1 MLFNSYQFILIFLPI
16 VLIVYFLLNKFKLIK
31 LSTIWLII
39 ASLYF
44 YGVWNYKFLFVIIGS
59 IIFNYVCGQFLSDKI
74 EHKLNKKYILIFG
87 IVINILFLG
96 YFKYT
101 NFIIENIN
109 TFLHGHFNYM
119 HIIMPLAVSFFTF
132 QQIAYIVDIYKQKI
146 KQPNFM
152 TYCLFIT
159 FFPRLMQGPIT
170 RAEEMIP
177 QFLSLRTKIL
187 NWKNL
192 SLGLFIFSVGLF
204 KKVVFADMLSKWAVF
219 GLGNIN
225 TLSFLE
231 SWITVLSYTF
241 QIYFDFSGYTDMAI
255 GLGLMF
261 NINVP
266 QNFNNPYIALDIQD
280 FWRRWH
286 MTLSRC
292 LKDYIY
298 IPLGGN
304 RKGTVRTYFNIFWVF
319 LICGIWHGASWTYII
334 WGVMHG
340 IASIIN
346 RLYKLLNIEI
356 PKFLAWLITFVF
368 VCFSWIYFS
377 ASNIASANKL
387 LLSCLNFMN
396 FDLPKIYGFDMRF
409 RQSGHSWEIYPLIF
423 IPIMIFFI
431 FNNFFR
437 DKLANF
443 KPKFIYSLY
452 IVIMML
458 AAFYNIVKPDY
469 SSSFIYFQF

>member
-1 MLFNSYQFILIFLPI
+1 MLFNSCNFILIFLPV
-16 VLIVYFLLNKFKLIK
+16 VLTVYFTLNRFKLIK
-31 LSTIWLII
+31 LSTIWLIL

-44 YGVWNYKFLFVIIGS
+44 YGVWNYKFLYVIAGS
-59 IIFNYVCGQFLSDKI
+59 VIFNYFCGQLLSDKAG
-74 EHKLNKKYILIFG
+74 HKLNKKYILIFG
-87 IVINILFLG
+87 IAVNILFLA

-109 TFLHGHFNYM
+109 AILHSQFNYM

-132 QQIAYIVDIYKQKI
+132 QQIAYLADIYQKKTKQTD
-146 KQPNFM
+146 FL
-152 TYCLFIT
+152 TYTLFIT

-225 TLSFLE
+225 SLSFLE

-292 LKDYIY
+292 LKDYVY

-304 RKGTVRTYFNIFWVF
+304 RKGTVRTYFNIFCVF

-334 WGVMHG
+334 WGIMHG
-340 IASIIN
+340 VASIIN

-356 PKFLAWLITFVF
+356 PKFFAWLITFVF

-377 ASNIASANKL
+377 APNLSSANNL
-387 LLSCLNFMN
+387 LLSCLNIMN

-409 RQSGHSWEIYPLIF
+409 RGSGHSWEIYPLIF

-437 DKLANF
+437 DKLKNF
-443 KPKFIYSLY
+443 RPSVIYSVY

-458 AAFYNIVKPDY
+458 ASFYNIVKPDY